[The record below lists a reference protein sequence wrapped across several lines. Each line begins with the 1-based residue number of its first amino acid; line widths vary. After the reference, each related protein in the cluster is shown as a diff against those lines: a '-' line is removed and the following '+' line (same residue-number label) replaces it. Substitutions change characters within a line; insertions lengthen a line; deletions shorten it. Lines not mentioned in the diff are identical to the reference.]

1 MASNTAVTSM
11 ILELWR
17 RLSRKRQK
25 QFMLL
30 VVLMVGASFA
40 EIFSLSMI
48 FPFLGVLTSPET
60 VLQNPAVG
68 ALAGA
73 FGLLDPSS
81 LVVGVAIAF
90 CAAAL
95 LAGGIRL
102 VLLYVNTRYSFALGA
117 DLSAEVYRRTLYQPY
132 AVHVSRN
139 SSEVINGI
147 VGKTAMMIGS
157 VLVPVLNLI
166 SAVVLS
172 AGILAA
178 LLALDP
184 LVAVIAGACFGGV
197 YWLILAITRRQLR
210 RDSEIIARESTHVIK
225 ALQEGLGGIRDVL
238 IDNTQEAYFR
248 IYQASDRPLRLAQG
262 RTTFTA
268 GSPRFLVETLGMV
281 LIAALAVSISQRD
294 GGVATAIPVLGA
306 LALGAQRLLPIFQQA
321 YTSLA
326 TIRGAEASL
335 RDILVLLD
343 QPLPNGLGSDVAL
356 VPFTQEIVLENLGFA
371 YAATS
376 PTVLR
381 NINLRIRRGARV
393 GFMGAT
399 GGGKSTLLDIIMGL
413 LSPTQGRIRVDQMA
427 ITQGNERGWQA
438 HIAHVPQTIYLSDS
452 TVAENI
458 AFGLRRDEIDME
470 RVRRAAAQAQIAD
483 AISDWPLGY
492 DTIVG
497 ERGAKLSGGQRQ
509 RIGVARALYKR
520 ADVIIFD
527 EATSALDNETERAL
541 MEAIEALGPE
551 TTILIVA
558 HRLTTLRK
566 CDIIV
571 ELRDG
576 AISRTGSYAE
586 LIASE

>member
-1 MASNTAVTSM
+1 
-11 ILELWR
+11 
-17 RLSRKRQK
+17 
-25 QFMLL
+25 MLL
-30 VVLMVGASFA
+30 VVLMIVASFA

-48 FPFLGVLTSPET
+48 FPFLGVLTSPES
-60 VLQNPAVG
+60 VLAHPMIGPLASALGIAAPSDLILAVAVTFCG
-68 ALAGA
+68 AALIAGA
-73 FGLLDPSS
+73 VRLL
-81 LVVGVAIAF
+81 
-90 CAAAL
+90 
-95 LAGGIRL
+95 
-102 VLLYVNTRYSFALGA
+102 LLYVNTRYSFALGA

-132 AVHVSRN
+132 QVHVSRN

-147 VGKTAMMIGS
+147 TGKTAMMIGS
-157 VLVPVLNLI
+157 VLVPVLTLVSSI
-166 SAVVLS
+166 VLTV
-172 AGILAA
+172 GILTA
-178 LLALDP
+178 LLAVDP
-184 LVAVIAGACFGGV
+184 LVAIVAGLCFGSV
-197 YWLILAITRRQLR
+197 YWVILTLTRRQLK

-262 RTTFTA
+262 RTMFTA
-268 GSPRFLVETLGMV
+268 GSPRFLVETLGMI
-281 LIAALAVSISQRD
+281 LIALLAVSISQRD
-294 GGVATAIPVLGA
+294 GGVSTAVPVLGA

-343 QPLPNGLGSDVAL
+343 QPLPSNLLASTKAI
-356 VPFTQEIVLENLGFA
+356 PFAEEIVLEDVGFS
-371 YAATS
+371 YSTS
-376 PTVLR
+376 NPPVLKS
-381 NINLRIRRGARV
+381 INLRLKRGSRV
-393 GFMGAT
+393 GFMGPT

-413 LSPTQGRIRVDQMA
+413 LPPTQGRIRVDQ
-427 ITQGNERGWQA
+427 TVVDESNQRGWQA

-458 AFGLRRDEIDME
+458 AFGLRREEIDMD
-470 RVRRAAAQAQIAD
+470 RVRLAATQAQIAG
-483 AISDWPLGY
+483 AIDSWTLGY
-492 DTIVG
+492 ETVVG

-509 RIGVARALYKR
+509 RIGVARALYKS

-527 EATSALDNETERAL
+527 EATSALDNQTERAL
-541 MEAIEALGPE
+541 MEAIEGLGSE

-576 AISRTGSYAE
+576 VVSRTGSYAE
-586 LIASE
+586 LVASE

>member
-1 MASNTAVTSM
+1 
-11 ILELWR
+11 
-17 RLSRKRQK
+17 
-25 QFMLL
+25 MLL
-30 VVLMVGASFA
+30 VGLMIAASFA

-48 FPFLGVLTSPET
+48 FPFLGVLTSPQS
-60 VLQNPAVG
+60 VLAHPLIG
-68 ALAGA
+68 PLAGA
-73 FGLLDPSS
+73 LGIAAPSD
-81 LVVGVAIAF
+81 LILAVAIAF
-90 CAAAL
+90 CGAAL
-95 LAGGIRL
+95 IAGAVRL
-102 VLLYVNTRYSFALGA
+102 LLLYVNTRYSFALGA

-132 AVHVSRN
+132 QVHVSRN

-147 VGKTAMMIGS
+147 TGKTAMMIGS
-157 VLVPVLNLI
+157 VLVPVLTLVSSI
-166 SAVVLS
+166 VLTV
-172 AGILAA
+172 GILAA
-178 LLALDP
+178 LLAVDP
-184 LVAVIAGACFGGV
+184 LVAIVAGLCFGAV
-197 YWLILAITRRQLR
+197 YWVILSLTRRQLK

-268 GSPRFLVETLGMV
+268 GSPRFLVETLGLI
-281 LIAALAVSISQRD
+281 LIAMLAISISQRE
-294 GGVATAIPVLGA
+294 GGISSAIPVLGA

-343 QPLPNGLGSDVAL
+343 QPLPSNLLAGTKPI
-356 VPFTQEIVLENLGFA
+356 PFAEEIALENVGFS
-371 YAATS
+371 YS
-376 PTVLR
+376 PSNPPVLK
-381 NINLRIRRGARV
+381 NINLRLKRGSRV

-413 LSPTQGRIRVDQMA
+413 LPPTEGRIRVDQTV
-427 ITQGNERGWQA
+427 IDPSTQRGWQA
-438 HIAHVPQTIYLSDS
+438 HIAHVPQAIYLSDS

-458 AFGLRRDEIDME
+458 AFGLRRDEIDMD
-470 RVRRAAAQAQIAD
+470 RVRLAATQAQIAS
-483 AISDWPLGY
+483 AIESWPLGY

-541 MEAIEALGPE
+541 MDSIDRLGDGI
-551 TTILIVA
+551 TVLIVA
-558 HRLTTLRK
+558 HRLSTLQN
-566 CDIIV
+566 CDFIV
-571 ELRDG
+571 ELRG
-576 AISRTGSYAE
+576 GSIFRVGTYAALISS
-586 LIASE
+586 S

>member
-1 MASNTAVTSM
+1 MASSAAVTTM

-17 RLSRKRQK
+17 RLSRKRKK
-25 QFMLL
+25 QFILL
-30 VVLMVGASFA
+30 VFLMIAASLA

-48 FPFLGVLTSPET
+48 FPFLGVLTAPEK
-60 VLQNPAVG
+60 VLENPAIG
-68 ALAGA
+68 ALADA
-73 FGLLDPSS
+73 LELREPSA

-90 CAAAL
+90 CLAAL
-95 LAGGIRL
+95 LAGAVRL
-102 VLLYVNTRYSFALGA
+102 ILLYVSTRFSFALGA

-132 AVHVSRN
+132 VVHVSRN

-166 SAVVLS
+166 SALVLS
-172 AGILAA
+172 AGILVA
-178 LLALDP
+178 LLSLDP
-184 LVAVIAGACFGGV
+184 LVALVAGACFGGV
-197 YWLILAITRRQLR
+197 YWMILIVTRQQLR
-210 RDSEIIARESTHVIK
+210 RDSEIIARESTYVIK

-238 IDNTQEAYFR
+238 IDNTQEAYLR
-248 IYQASDRPLRLAQG
+248 IYRASDRPLRLAQG
-262 RTTFTA
+262 RTTFAA
-268 GSPRFLVETLGMV
+268 GSPRFLVETLGLV

-335 RDILVLLD
+335 RDILLLLD
-343 QPLPNGLGSDVAL
+343 QPLPPSLGDKAET
-356 VPFTQEIVLENLGFA
+356 VPFAEEIVLENLGFG
-371 YAATS
+371 YT
-376 PTVLR
+376 PTGPAVLR
-381 NINLRIRRGARV
+381 DINLRIRRGARM
-393 GFMGAT
+393 GFVGAT

-413 LSPTQGRIRVDQMA
+413 LTPTTGRIRIDQMFM
-427 ITQGNERGWQA
+427 TERSQRGWQSR
-438 HIAHVPQTIYLSDS
+438 IAHVPQTIYLSDS

-458 AFGLRRDEIDME
+458 AFGLRREEIDMD

-483 AISDWPLGY
+483 TIAAWPLGY

-509 RIGVARALYKR
+509 RIGVARALYKQ

-566 CDIIV
+566 CDLIV